1 MRVAA
6 IIVGLAVAGLPALAS
21 TVPACA
27 KAHKP
32 AVKAS
37 TSANKPDA
45 KGHGGKGKHAA
56 SGPAPA
62 AAMAAYAAMPEA
74 ERLAIQADLA
84 WVDAYEGGAGGDFDD
99 KTIAAVKTFQSRNSG
114 KATGILTAPERDL
127 LATAARSREDNVGW
141 RVIDDTATGARLGV
155 PAKLAPR
162 ADATRLG
169 SRFSSAQGQIKIE
182 TFRLAE
188 GSLPALFEEER
199 KSSKREVHVS
209 TLKPQS
215 FVISGVQ
222 GLKNFIV
229 RVEASGSELRGVTV
243 LYDQATEGIM
253 GPVAVAIADTFA
265 GFPDP
270 NAAPP
275 GIKRTVDYAT
285 AIVVGAAGD
294 LLAPADATDACQS
307 ITVPG
312 LGNAERVAAD
322 ATAGMALLR
331 LYGVR
336 DLAAVPLAAV
346 VAKDRDKDG
355 DVTLLGISDPIAQ
368 AGGAAVT
375 KVTARLNAPTIEPA
389 PAPGFSGAAVIDAQG
404 HFLGMLG
411 IKPQAVAGNGP
422 AARQARLI
430 QADSMREWLSAQ
442 GVKPAAATD
451 HAAIDQSVLR
461 VICVR
466 K

>member
-6 IIVGLAVAGLPALAS
+6 IIVGLAIAGLPALAS
-21 TVPACA
+21 TVPAYA
-27 KAHKP
+27 KAHRP
-32 AVKAS
+32 A
-37 TSANKPDA
+37 ANKAEA
-45 KGHGGKGKHAA
+45 KSHGGKHAA
-56 SGPAPA
+56 SSPAPA
-62 AAMAAYAAMPEA
+62 AAVAAYATMPEA
-74 ERLAIQADLA
+74 DRLAIQADLA

-127 LATAARSREDNVGW
+127 LATAAKSREDNAGW
-141 RVIDDTATGARLGV
+141 RVIDDIATGARLGV
-155 PAKLAPR
+155 PTKFTSR
-162 ADATRLG
+162 AEATRLG
-169 SRFSSAQGQIKIE
+169 SRFSSAQGQIRIE

-188 GSLPALFEEER
+188 GSLPALFEEE
-199 KSSKREVHVS
+199 KKASKREVHAS

-215 FVISGVQ
+215 FIISGVQ
-222 GLKNFIV
+222 GLKDFVV
-229 RVEASGSELRGVTV
+229 RAEASGSELRGVTV

-265 GFPDP
+265 GFPNP
-270 NAAPP
+270 NTAPP
-275 GIKRTVDYAT
+275 AGMKRTVEYAT

-294 LLAPADATDACQS
+294 LVAPADATDACQS

-322 ATAGMALLR
+322 ATAGVALLR
-331 LYGVR
+331 LYGAR
-336 DLAAVPLAAV
+336 DLVAAPLTAVAA
-346 VAKDRDKDG
+346 KDG
-355 DVTLLGISDPIAQ
+355 DVTLVGIPDPIAQ
-368 AGGAAVT
+368 AGGGAVT
-375 KVTARLNAPTIEPA
+375 KVSARLSAQIIEPA
-389 PAPGFSGAAVIDAQG
+389 PAPGFAGAAVMDAQG

-422 AARQARLI
+422 AAG
-430 QADSMREWLSAQ
+430 QADLISADSLRKFLSAH
-442 GVKPAAATD
+442 GVKPLAAAD
-451 HAAIDQSVLR
+451 HAAIEPSVVR

>member
-6 IIVGLAVAGLPALAS
+6 IIVGLAVAGLPVLAS
-21 TVPACA
+21 TVPAHA
-27 KAHKP
+27 KARKP
-32 AVKAS
+32 AAAASAHKAEA
-37 TSANKPDA
+37 TS
-45 KGHGGKGKHAA
+45 HGGKGKHRA
-56 SGPAPA
+56 SSPAPA

-74 ERLAIQADLA
+74 DRLAIQADLA

-114 KATGILTAPERDL
+114 KATGILTAQERDL
-127 LATAARSREDNVGW
+127 LATAAKSREDNVGW
-141 RVIDDTATGARLGV
+141 RVIEDTATGARLGV
-155 PAKLAPR
+155 PEKLAPR
-162 ADATRLG
+162 AGATRLG
-169 SRFSSAQGQIKIE
+169 SRFSSAQGQIRIE

-188 GSLPALFEEER
+188 GALPALFEEE
-199 KSSKREVHVS
+199 KKASKREVHIS

-215 FVISGVQ
+215 FIISGVQ

-229 RVEASGSELRGVTV
+229 RAEASGSELRGVTV

-270 NAAPP
+270 NSAPP
-275 GIKRTVDYAT
+275 AGMKRTVEYAT

-294 LLAPADATDACQS
+294 LIAPAGATDACRS

-331 LYGVR
+331 LYGAR

-346 VAKDRDKDG
+346 AAKDRDKDG
-355 DVTLLGISDPIAQ
+355 DVTLVGIPDPIAQ
-368 AGGAAVT
+368 AGGGAVT
-375 KVTARLNAPTIEPA
+375 KIPARLSAQTIEPA
-389 PAPGFSGAAVIDAQG
+389 PAPGFAGAAVMDAQS
-404 HFLGMLG
+404 HFLGVVG

-422 AARQARLI
+422 AGRQATLI
-430 QADSMREWLSAQ
+430 SADSMREFLSAH
-442 GVKPAAATD
+442 GVKPDMAAD
-451 HAAIDQSVLR
+451 HAAIEPSVVR

>member
-6 IIVGLAVAGLPALAS
+6 IIVGLAVAGLPVLAS
-21 TVPACA
+21 AVPAHA
-27 KAHKP
+27 KTHKP
-32 AVKAS
+32 A
-37 TSANKPDA
+37 ANRAEA
-45 KGHGGKGKHAA
+45 KSHAGKGKHAA
-56 SGPAPA
+56 TGPAPA

-74 ERLAIQADLA
+74 ERLAIQANLA

-99 KTIAAVKTFQSRNSG
+99 KTIAAVRTFQSRNSG

-127 LATAARSREDNVGW
+127 LATAAKSREDNVGW
-141 RVIDDTATGARLGV
+141 RVIEDTATGARLGV
-155 PAKLAPR
+155 PEKLAPH
-162 ADATRLG
+162 AGTSRLG
-169 SRFSSAQGQIKIE
+169 SRFSSAQGQIRIE

-188 GSLPALFEEER
+188 GSLPALFEEE
-199 KSSKREVHVS
+199 KKTSKREVHGS

-215 FVISGVQ
+215 FIISGVQ
-222 GLKNFIV
+222 GLKDFVV
-229 RVEASGSELRGVTV
+229 RAEASGTELRGVTV

-265 GFPDP
+265 GFPDL

-275 GIKRTVDYAT
+275 GIKRMVDYAT
-285 AIVVGAAGD
+285 AIVVGATGD
-294 LLAPADATDACQS
+294 LIAPAAATDTCQS

-336 DLAAVPLAAV
+336 DLTAVPLAGA
-346 VAKDRDKDG
+346 AARDG
-355 DVTLLGISDPIAQ
+355 DVTLLGIPDPIAQ

-375 KVTARLNAPTIEPA
+375 KVTARLTAQTIEPA
-389 PAPGFSGAAVIDAQG
+389 PAPGYAGAAVMDAQG
-404 HFLGMLG
+404 RFLGMLG
-411 IKPQAVAGNGP
+411 IKPQAVAGNAP
-422 AARQARLI
+422 AGRQANLI
-430 QADSMREWLSAQ
+430 STDSVREWLSAH
-442 GVKPAAATD
+442 GVKPAAAAD
-451 HAAIDQSVLR
+451 RAAAIEPSVLR

-466 K
+466 R

>member
-21 TVPACA
+21 TVPALA

-32 AVKAS
+32 AATKAE
-37 TSANKPDA
+37 A
-45 KGHGGKGKHAA
+45 KSHGGKGKHAA
-56 SGPAPA
+56 SSPAPA

-99 KTIAAVKTFQSRNSG
+99 KTVAAVKTFQSRNSG
-114 KATGILTAPERDL
+114 KPTGVLTAPERDL
-127 LATAARSREDNVGW
+127 LATAAKSREDNVGW
-141 RVIDDTATGARLGV
+141 RVIEDTATGARLGV
-155 PAKLAPR
+155 PTKLTSR

-169 SRFSSAQGQIKIE
+169 SRFSSAQGQIRIE

-188 GSLPALFEEER
+188 GSLPALFEDE
-199 KSSKREVHVS
+199 KKASKREVHSS

-215 FVISGVQ
+215 FIISGVQ
-222 GLKNFIV
+222 GLKDFVV
-229 RVEASGSELRGVTV
+229 RAEASGSELRGVTV

-270 NAAPP
+270 NTAPP
-275 GIKRTVDYAT
+275 GIKRTVEYAT

-294 LLAPADATDACQS
+294 LMAPAGATDACRS

-322 ATAGMALLR
+322 AAAGMALLR
-331 LYGVR
+331 LYGAR
-336 DLAAVPLAAV
+336 DLVAVPLAAV
-346 VAKDRDKDG
+346 AAKDG
-355 DVTLLGISDPIAQ
+355 DVTLVGIPDPIAQ
-368 AGGAAVT
+368 AGGGAVT
-375 KVTARLNAPTIEPA
+375 KVAARLSAQTIEPA
-389 PAPGFSGAAVIDAQG
+389 PAPGFAGAAVMDAQG
-404 HFLGMLG
+404 RFLGMVG
-411 IKPQAVAGNGP
+411 IRPQAVAGNGL
-422 AARQARLI
+422 AARQATLI
-430 QADSMREWLSAQ
+430 STDSMREFLSAH
-442 GVKPAAATD
+442 GVKPATAAD
-451 HAAIDQSVLR
+451 HAAIELSVVR